1 MLNVISLVRDPVAK
15 KISTFFQLID
25 EYIPDWKKQW
35 ESGALK
41 LEDLQKMFFE
51 KAGDNDPGQWFDN
64 QIKPIWGIDIFKT
77 PFDKTSGYHIYT
89 FNPRINLMI
98 IRMEDL
104 NRVAEN
110 AFREFMGMES
120 FSIIS
125 TNVGKEKPYRK
136 LYEQFKKLPLP
147 ASYLDKEYSSRY
159 ARHFYTEDEIA
170 AFRKHWA

>member
-1 MLNVISLVRDPVAK
+1 
-15 KISTFFQLID
+15 
-25 EYIPDWKKQW
+25 
-35 ESGALK
+35 
-41 LEDLQKMFFE
+41 
-51 KAGDNDPGQWFDN
+51 
-64 QIKPIWGIDIFKT
+64 
-77 PFDKTSGYHIYT
+77 
-89 FNPRINLMI
+89 MI